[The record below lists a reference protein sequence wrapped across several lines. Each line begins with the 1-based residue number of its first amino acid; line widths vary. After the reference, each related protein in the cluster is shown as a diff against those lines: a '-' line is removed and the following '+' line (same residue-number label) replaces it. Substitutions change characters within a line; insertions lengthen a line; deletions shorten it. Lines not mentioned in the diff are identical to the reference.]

1 MLQFTGERFIPTN
14 ELINDEIGFEHLH
27 RYHSIIPFIQNKT
40 VLDIACGEGYGTALI
55 GKYAQKAVGVDI
67 DETCIQW
74 GTQHYAAA
82 NNKLEF
88 KKGTVDN
95 IPLADNSVDVV
106 VSFETIEHLD
116 PAIQQRFMAEVKR
129 VLQPDGMLIISTPNT
144 ANYSERYN
152 LNNEFHKKEFEKEEF
167 HEFLKAHFA
176 YAYHF
181 EQGYEIVSTITG
193 SDIKD
198 VHQLTVHNWER
209 DLKKANRK
217 YLISIVS
224 NKEVQQTD
232 RLSSV
237 VLQVDKDFLGLIDY
251 IVVLQKQEQ
260 QLQTTTEQVKVLEQ
274 TIQQLQHTIQQ
285 QNEVN
290 NQLAAA
296 LIDKDNVITDQNY
309 RVTTV
314 QQQVDQLNG
323 RLSEIYSS
331 DGWKLLSV
339 YYRLK
344 GKILPENSGRYKKV
358 KTLINKLRNKKADSF
373 IVEDFTAPQAFEI
386 EEITSFDRIEFPVFD
401 QPRVSIVIPAYD
413 GWQMNYRCL
422 RSIFKNTHGIS
433 YEVIFADDGSSDETA
448 NIAEYIKNAVLIRNP
463 ANLGFLKN
471 CNNATKFTKGEYIL
485 FLNNDTEV
493 TTGWLHSLAELM
505 DKDHTIG
512 ITGSKLIYP
521 DGRLQE
527 AGGIFWQDASA
538 WNYGHKR
545 NPGAPEYTY
554 VKEVDYISGASL
566 MIRKSVWDKI
576 GGFDERYS
584 PAYCEDADLAFE
596 VRKMGLKIVY
606 QPLSVVI
613 HHEGFSHGSDN
624 KPKAGLTTIKEYQ
637 KLNILKFKSKWKEEL
652 KLQFPNSTNIFW
664 ARDRSQLKK
673 AILVIDHYVPHFD
686 KDAGSRTTFQYLQL
700 FTSLGMNV
708 KFIGDNYYKHEPY
721 TTVLQQL
728 GIEVLFGG
736 YYAENWQKW
745 ILENEK
751 YFDYILLNRPHISSK
766 YIDFLRS
773 NTKVKI
779 YYYGHDLHFY
789 RELKEYE
796 ITNDKKKLSSSKEWK
811 KIEYDLFKKADV
823 VLTPTLKEKNLIQAD
838 FTNKRIEV
846 MPAFF
851 YPTIPPPIDNFD
863 RRNDI
868 MFVGGFAHGPNLDA
882 VLWYI
887 EKIHPLVLE
896 KMPRTRLIVVGS
908 NVPPQIQKLASAS
921 IIIKGFVSDQELEE
935 LYKTVKLIVIPLR
948 YGAGLKGKTVEAM
961 VNGLPFVSTS
971 FGLEG
976 LQVENWL
983 QPHDN
988 EQDFAKE
995 IISLYNDPEA
1005 LKKMSAKMNEY
1016 ARENFTSEAAA
1027 ITFKKIFNL

>member
-1 MLQFTGERFIPTN
+1 MQFTGERFIPTN

-27 RYHSIIPFIQNKT
+27 RYHSIIPFIQNKS

-67 DETCIQW
+67 DDTCIQW

-116 PAIQQRFMAEVKR
+116 AAIQQRFMAEVKR
-129 VLQPDGMLIISTPNT
+129 VLHPDGILIISTPNT

-193 SDIKD
+193 SEIKD
-198 VHQLTVHNWER
+198 VHQLTVLNWER
-209 DLKKANRK
+209 NLKKANRK
-217 YLISIVS
+217 YLISIAS

-260 QLQTTTEQVKVLEQ
+260 QLQTTIEQVKVLEQ
-274 TIQQLQHTIQQ
+274 TIQQLQQTIQQ

-373 IVEDFTAPQAFEI
+373 VVEDFTAAHTFEI
-386 EEITSFDRIEFPVFD
+386 EEITSFDKIEFPVFD
-401 QPRVSIVIPAYD
+401 QPKVSIIIPAYD

-422 RSIFKNTHGIS
+422 RSIFKNTHGVS

-448 NIAEYIKNAVLIRNP
+448 NITEYIKNVVLIRNP

-471 CNNATKFTKGEYIL
+471 CNNATKFAKGEYIL

-493 TTGWLHSLAELM
+493 TTGWLHSLTQLM

-596 VRKMGLKIVY
+596 VRKMGLKVVY

-637 KLNILKFKSKWKEEL
+637 KLNILKFKSKWKDEL

-673 AILVIDHYVPHFD
+673 TILVIDHYVPHFD

-708 KFIGDNYYKHEPY
+708 KFIGDNFYKHEPY

-728 GIEVLFGG
+728 GIEVLFGSH
-736 YYAENWQKW
+736 YAENWQKW

-796 ITNDKKKLSSSKEWK
+796 ITNDKKKLNSSREWK

-823 VLTPTLKEKNLIQAD
+823 VLTPTLKEKNIIQAD

-851 YPTIPPPIDNFD
+851 YPTIPAPIDNFD
-863 RRNDI
+863 NRNDI
-868 MFVGGFAHGPNLDA
+868 MFVGGFAHGPNLNA

-921 IIIKGFVSDQELEE
+921 IVIKGFVSDQELED
-935 LYKTVKLIVIPLR
+935 LYKSVKLIVIPLR

-961 VNGLPFVSTS
+961 VNGLPIVSTS

-976 LQVENWL
+976 LQVEDWL

-995 IISLYNDPEA
+995 IISLYNDREA
-1005 LKKMSAKMNEY
+1005 LKKISAKMNEY